1 MPIVKALGLGV
12 GILVLKLLTPE
23 IFTSIEGIL
32 ILALSVLES
41 NLSLVGAAASAL

>member
-1 MPIVKALGLGV
+1 MPILKALGLGV

-23 IFTSIEGIL
+23 IFNSIEGIL

-41 NLSLVGAAASAL
+41 NLTQVGATASSF